1 MPIAFALPMRN
12 SRLSKRERT
21 LRWLLY
27 SAFALQTP
35 SNLAPIEKC
44 EFDGFGLEVDCV
56 EVVGISPAS
65 HGDANTAS

>member
-21 LRWLLY
+21 LRWLQY
-27 SAFALQTP
+27 FAFAFRTL

-44 EFDGFGLEVDCV
+44 
-56 EVVGISPAS
+56 
-65 HGDANTAS
+65 